1 MKKTLRQRIVC
12 IPMALGMAATSLF
25 AVGCKKAELRTIN
38 EDDLSRWLVG
48 FTCHYESDLENNYIE
63 KTLKELCK
71 RPRLDITM
79 YYKDEY
85 QEQARLNKKF
95 NMLPTISLWY
105 IDSNGERI
113 ENGELDGVK
122 YYFYDPSYT
131 AYDFEEDR
139 EVGPEDVPHIM
150 HRITEPGSRTLTL
163 RLWKY
168 NSKTKEITG
177 FAATTV
183 DIIIKTRDTV

>member
-48 FTCHYESDLENNYIE
+48 ITCHYESDLENNYIE
-63 KTLKELCK
+63 RTIKELK
-71 RPRLDITM
+71 KEPLKFTL
-79 YYKDEY
+79 YYKENYRDL
-85 QEQARLNKKF
+85 AKLDKNF
-95 NMLPTISLWY
+95 NMIPTLTLWY

-122 YYFYDPSYT
+122 YYLNDVDYNST
-131 AYDFEEDR
+131 NFEEELGDTTSPTR
-139 EVGPEDVPHIM
+139 PWNKEGVYEWFL
-150 HRITEPGSRTLTL
+150 S
-163 RLWKY
+163 LWKHDSK
-168 NSKTKEITG
+168 NKKATGVGVAVNIDVTIKTK
-177 FAATTV
+177 
-183 DIIIKTRDTV
+183 DTV